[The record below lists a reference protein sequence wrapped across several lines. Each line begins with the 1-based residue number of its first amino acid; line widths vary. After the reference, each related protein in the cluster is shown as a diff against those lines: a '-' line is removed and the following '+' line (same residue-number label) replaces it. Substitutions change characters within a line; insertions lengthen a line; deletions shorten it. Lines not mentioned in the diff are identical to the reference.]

1 MNCEVCGNPIHGE
14 PQTVLIEGASM
25 RVCGNCA
32 KLGTKITQTV
42 PRPSVVTSRS
52 LAPLIPRVDIVE
64 DELVLRDD
72 FGTVIKEAREELGLT
87 QDEFAMKLNER
98 VSLIK
103 HLETGKIKPNDML
116 AAKLERFLKID
127 LYVSPEYD

>member
-1 MNCEVCGNPIHGE
+1 MLIRGE
-14 PQTVLIEGASM
+14 PQTVLIEGALM

-42 PRPSVVTSRS
+42 PKPFVVATRP
-52 LAPLIPRVDIVE
+52 LGAPLIPKVDIVE
-64 DELVLRDD
+64 DELILRDD
-72 FGTVIKEAREELGLT
+72 FGTAIKEAREEMGLT
-87 QDEFAMKLNER
+87 QDEFARRLNER

-103 HLETGKIKPNDML
+103 HLETGKIKPDDML

-127 LYVSPEYD
+127 LYVSAEYD

>member
-1 MNCEVCGNPIHGE
+1 MKVD
-14 PQTVLIEGASM
+14 S
-25 RVCGNCA
+25 NCA
-32 KLGTKITQTV
+32 KLGTKITETV
-42 PRPSVVTSRS
+42 PKPLAVTARR
-52 LAPLIPRVDIVE
+52 LAPLIPKVDFVE

-72 FGTVIKEAREELGLT
+72 FGTAIKEAREEMGLT

-98 VSLIK
+98 VSVIR
-103 HLETGKIKPNDML
+103 HLETGKIKPDDML

>member
-1 MNCEVCGNPIHGE
+1 MPIRGE

-25 RVCGNCA
+25 KVDSNCA
-32 KLGTKITQTV
+32 KLGTKIAETV
-42 PRPSVVTSRS
+42 PKPSTVTARP
-52 LAPLIPRVDIVE
+52 LAPLIPKVDFVE

-72 FGTVIKEAREELGLT
+72 FGTAIKEAREEMGLT

-98 VSLIK
+98 VSVIR
-103 HLETGKIKPNDML
+103 HLETGKIKPDDML